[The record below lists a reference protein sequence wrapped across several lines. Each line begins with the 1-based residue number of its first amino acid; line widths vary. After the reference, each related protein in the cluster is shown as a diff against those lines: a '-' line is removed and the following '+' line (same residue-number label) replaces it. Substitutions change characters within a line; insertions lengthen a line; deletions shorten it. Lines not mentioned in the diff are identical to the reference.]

1 MEAARRSESSTTYI
15 TLRGAASPRETAEPL
30 LDDTA
35 PTEIELVD
43 FAEPALAT
51 ASLECVLSW
60 EGFFA
65 DRTAAVT
72 PLSSWAGVV
81 SREVSGDTHETLPFW
96 HHQDQGLQDDPQ
108 DPQGHP
114 QIPRQGIARSL

>member
-1 MEAARRSESSTTYI
+1 MEAARRSESSTTYV
-15 TLRGAASPRETAEPL
+15 TLRGTASPRETAEPL

-81 SREVSGDTHETLPFW
+81 SREVSGELRLVRYSPERAGDDEPRHEA
-96 HHQDQGLQDDPQ
+96 HEAHV
-108 DPQGHP
+108 
-114 QIPRQGIARSL
+114 